1 MVFTGTAKENAAA
14 VLFSWVETCDEIAN
28 LMEFSVCVWP
38 TGSSG
43 RVLTNLVLLLLRCPQ
58 HVKKISLYSLVV
70 VSVNLYLE
78 VFNLS
83 LYTCLWLARY
93 KLKILTEHKLGF

>member
-1 MVFTGTAKENAAA
+1 MCLVH
-14 VLFSWVETCDEIAN
+14 
-28 LMEFSVCVWP
+28 

-43 RVLTNLVLLLLRCPQ
+43 RFLTNLVLLLLRCPQ

-83 LYTCLWLARY
+83 LYTC
-93 KLKILTEHKLGF
+93 

>member
-1 MVFTGTAKENAAA
+1 MVLTGTAKENAAI
-14 VLFSWVETCDEIAN
+14 VLFSWVEACDEIAKSN
-28 LMEFSVCVWP
+28 LEFSVCVWC
-38 TGSSG
+38 TGSSD
-43 RVLTNLVLLLLRCPQ
+43 RVLTNLVLLLLRCP

-83 LYTCLWLARY
+83 LYTC
-93 KLKILTEHKLGF
+93 

>member
-1 MVFTGTAKENAAA
+1 MCLVH
-14 VLFSWVETCDEIAN
+14 
-28 LMEFSVCVWP
+28 

-43 RVLTNLVLLLLRCPQ
+43 RFLTNLVLVLLRCPQ

-83 LYTCLWLARY
+83 LYTC
-93 KLKILTEHKLGF
+93 